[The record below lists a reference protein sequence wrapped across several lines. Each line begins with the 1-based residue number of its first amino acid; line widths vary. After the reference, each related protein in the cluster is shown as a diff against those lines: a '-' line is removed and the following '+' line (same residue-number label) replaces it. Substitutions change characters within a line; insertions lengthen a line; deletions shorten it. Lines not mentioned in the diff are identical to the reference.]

1 MNIPRPEYPR
11 PQFKRENWTNLNGT
25 WQFDFDFGVTGR
37 ERKLHEAASLSK
49 EITVPFCPESDLSG
63 IGYKDFIPACW
74 YKKSINV
81 ELKGNTRYILHFG
94 ACDYL
99 TEVWVNGESVGKHR
113 GGYISFSFDITAKLK
128 NGENIITVCAE
139 DNLRTHNQPSGK
151 QSDKFNSYGCFYTRT
166 TGIWQTV
173 WMEEVPVSYIKRIKS
188 TPEVDKKLLRI
199 EAECDFANG
208 MEIKAEAFWGNV
220 SVGVAVSKVYGRTAI
235 IELPLTE
242 LHLWEIGNPALY
254 DLTLTMGDDKVES
267 YFGMRS
273 VYAIDGK
280 LFINGKGIYQRL
292 ILDQGFYPDGIYTA
306 PSDDELIGDIKR
318 SMELGFNGARL
329 HEKIF
334 EERFLYHCDR
344 LGYIVWGE
352 HANWGLDIGK
362 PEAWK
367 NFIPEWTEEMQRD
380 YNHPALIGWCPLNET
395 EPNQDPEFV
404 RYLVAVTKAFDPY
417 RPVIDC
423 SGWYHVD
430 DISDFWCMHDYDQNP
445 ETFKAH
451 YAPLENGEKVECRVK
466 HKWGFTTFMSE
477 YGGIQWAKDSTGWGY
492 GNAPKTE
499 EELLDRLEGLT
510 DALLENSAF
519 TGFCYTQLTDVEQ
532 EQNGLYT
539 YDRVLKF
546 PKDRLYKIFTKKASW
561 EE

>member
-1 MNIPRPEYPR
+1 M
-11 PQFKRENWTNLNGT
+11 Q
-25 WQFDFDFGVTGR
+25 V
-37 ERKLHEAASLSK
+37 
-49 EITVPFCPESDLSG
+49 V
-63 IGYKDFIPACW
+63 
-74 YKKSINV
+74 YKKEV
-81 ELKGNTRYILHFG
+81 EISLKEKTRYILHFG

-99 TEVWVNGESVGKHR
+99 TEVWVNGKSVGTHI
-113 GGYISFSFDITAKLK
+113 GGYISFAFDITDYVKDGK
-128 NGENIITVCAE
+128 NIITVCAE
-139 DNLRTHNQPSGK
+139 DDLRSANQPSGK
-151 QSDKFNSYGCFYTRT
+151 QSNKFNSYGCFYTRT

-173 WMEEVPVSYIKRIKS
+173 WLEEVPFSYVKKIKA
-188 TPEVDKKLLRI
+188 TPDIENSLLRI
-199 EAECDFANG
+199 EAECISANG
-208 MEIKAEAFWGNV
+208 MELKAESFFDGKATGTAT
-220 SVGVAVSKVYGRTAI
+220 GKVIGKTAI
-235 IELPLTE
+235 IDLKINE
-242 LHLWEIGNPALY
+242 LHLWEIGSPLLY
-254 DLTLTMGDDKVES
+254 DLKITLGDDIVDS

-280 LFINGKGIYQRL
+280 LFINGKGVYQRL

-306 PSDDELIGDIKR
+306 PADAELIGDIKR
-318 SMELGFNGARL
+318 SMDLGFNGARL

-334 EERFLYHCDR
+334 EERFLYYCDK

-367 NFIPEWTEEMQRD
+367 NFVSEWLEEMQRD

-395 EPNQDPEFV
+395 ERNQDPAFV
-404 RYLVAVTKAFDPY
+404 KYLVEATRAFDNF

-430 DISDFWCMHDYDQNP
+430 NISDFWCMHDYDQNP
-445 ETFKAH
+445 ESFRAH
-451 YAPLENGEKVECRVK
+451 YAPLEKGEKVECRVR
-466 HKWGFTTFMSE
+466 HQVGFTTFMSE
-477 YGGIQWAKDSTGWGY
+477 YGGIQWAKDNTGWGY

-499 EELLDRLEGLT
+499 EELLVRLEGLT
-510 DALLENSAF
+510 DVLLENSAF

-546 PKDRLYKIFTKKASW
+546 PKERLYKIFSKKAVW